1 MFEKVWEIFKILLT
15 INKVLIYNKD
25 VNRRGGGTMK
35 VEKIGKIREKAK
47 LTPIETA
54 RLLGISYAYL
64 NYIETGQRN
73 PSDGLKEKMCKLY
86 GIDMNTLFLSL
97 KSTKCW
103 KDKK

>member
-1 MFEKVWEIFKILLT
+1 MFEKVLKIFKKLLT

-103 KDKK
+103 KGKK